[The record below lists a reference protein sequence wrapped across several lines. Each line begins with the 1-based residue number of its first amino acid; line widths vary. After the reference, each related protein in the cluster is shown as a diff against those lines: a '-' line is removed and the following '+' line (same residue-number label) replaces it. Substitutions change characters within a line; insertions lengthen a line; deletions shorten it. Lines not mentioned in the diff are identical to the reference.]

1 VSKKEYFEK
10 KVSAELENIIESRG
24 LYSHR
29 PDAERISVIE
39 DGGSHYVSCAMPI
52 LSEGDIIG
60 CVCSVLHF
68 DETNDNKISDEL
80 EIKLI
85 QTAATFLGKQLES

>member
-1 VSKKEYFEK
+1 
-10 KVSAELENIIESRG
+10 
-24 LYSHR
+24 
-29 PDAERISVIE
+29 
-39 DGGSHYVSCAMPI
+39 MPI